1 MGSLGVLGGDSK
13 CSTLNLYRD
22 STNVNVVQAY
32 HQFGVPPQLA
42 QLLAEEDSGIAL
54 RMYILDN
61 SGSMGSGDGQIVS
74 PHETSYYNQV
84 RPATRWQELK
94 HMALQHAD
102 WNAKLGMPSEF
113 ILLNSV
119 NSSSPV
125 DGRDFVRID
134 AHRGNPKQQISS
146 LQALLDRS
154 FPGGSTPL
162 TECLQDLRRRL
173 RMSAPELQQK
183 GRKLM
188 LVLVTDGV
196 PNGSRHAFVESIRM
210 LAREYPVH
218 IVVRLCTNDSSVAE
232 FFNQVD
238 QEVELSLDIVDDF
251 QNEAKNVH
259 YYNPWLTYS
268 HILHTIREA
277 GTLSKMLDLIDERT
291 LAPME
296 VGLVAQFLLRGVGQA
311 KYSWNPEQFL
321 GAAERDVLSAHHV
334 FDIRRRTMSPVMDI
348 KALRAAVLPGKFS
361 IAGQVASA
369 VGLGGVA
376 EAWYEGRN
384 LWDAFRNPKAAPT
397 PEEEEEEA
405 EEEDEPPQCIV
416 CTRKTDG
423 TYPHCCRTCQRSGG
437 KEHGPSCNHRHG
449 QAVGENLGRRSL
461 KAVEPAGSQQILQL
475 GTVPAGVC
483 FLCARRTDGI
493 FPHCCRTCA
502 KSGGTSHGP
511 TCEKRHGAMGY
522 TSCNANAAAHL
533 ITA

>member
-1 MGSLGVLGGDSK
+1 
-13 CSTLNLYRD
+13 
-22 STNVNVVQAY
+22 
-32 HQFGVPPQLA
+32 
-42 QLLAEEDSGIAL
+42 
-54 RMYILDN
+54 
-61 SGSMGSGDGQIVS
+61 
-74 PHETSYYNQV
+74 
-84 RPATRWQELK
+84 
-94 HMALQHAD
+94 
-102 WNAKLGMPSEF
+102 
-113 ILLNSV
+113 
-119 NSSSPV
+119 
-125 DGRDFVRID
+125 
-134 AHRGNPKQQISS
+134 
-146 LQALLDRS
+146 
-154 FPGGSTPL
+154 
-162 TECLQDLRRRL
+162 
-173 RMSAPELQQK
+173 MSAPELQQK

-277 GTLSKMLDLIDERT
+277 GTLSKLLDLIDERT
-291 LAPME
+291 LTPME
-296 VGLVAQFLLRGVGQA
+296 VGLVAQFLLRGVGQT

-376 EAWYEGRN
+376 EAWYEGRT

-397 PEEEEEEA
+397 PEEEEA

-449 QAVGENLGRRSL
+449 QTVGENLGRRSH
-461 KAVEPAGSQQILQL
+461 KAVEQAGGKEILQL

-511 TCEKRHGAMGY
+511 ACEKRHAAMGY
-522 TSCNANAAAHL
+522 TSCNANAAAHP
-533 ITA
+533 IIA